1 MYQNKTIDY
10 FLKITWQSIANTYNQ
25 IASEFDMTQAIG
37 YMLINIHKEG
47 TSVSQIASLIGLK
60 STSLSR
66 VLNHMEELGFIHR
79 EVDPHDKRSVK
90 IFLTEEGQQKRKIA
104 KKVIQSFNDYLSMHI
119 NDQDRLQLISM
130 LIKINQLTLAY
141 KPKEE

>member
-1 MYQNKTIDY
+1 
-10 FLKITWQSIANTYNQ
+10 
-25 IASEFDMTQAIG
+25 
-37 YMLINIHKEG
+37 
-47 TSVSQIASLIGLK
+47 
-60 STSLSR
+60 
-66 VLNHMEELGFIHR
+66 MEELGFIHR